1 MPDFILE
8 MFTPKKQFYL
18 GKAESFVCSSSKGEL
33 CVLAGHQP
41 MLVALEPGEVR
52 LKIDGEVKKA
62 FVADGFMEVRP
73 DHVMVFSHLCEW
85 PEDID
90 EVRAQNAIERDREQL
105 RNAES
110 LSEHRRSEIELQR
123 MMAMLKVKGKGT
135 NINHR

>member
-1 MPDFILE
+1 MSQFVLE

-18 GKAESFVCSSSKGEL
+18 GNAESFVCSSKTGEL

-52 LKIDGEVKKA
+52 LKIDGEVKHA
-62 FVADGFMEVRP
+62 YVADGFVEVRP

-90 EVRAQNAIERDREQL
+90 EVRAQAAIERDKEQL
-105 RNAES
+105 RNTES
-110 LSEHRRSEIELQR
+110 LSEHRRNGIELQR
-123 MMAMLKVKGKGT
+123 MMAMLKVKNRN